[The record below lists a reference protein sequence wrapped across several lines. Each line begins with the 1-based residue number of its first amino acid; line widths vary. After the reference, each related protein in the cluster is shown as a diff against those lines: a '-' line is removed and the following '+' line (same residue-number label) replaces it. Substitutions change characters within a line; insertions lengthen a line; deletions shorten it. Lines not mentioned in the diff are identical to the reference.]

1 MVTGELPLVRT
12 LLWAVSAIALASTYG
27 KEDEELTRWLLLEV
41 RISEVALALL
51 IGIELGQ
58 RDSIVTIAATGASIA
73 TYVLGAVV
81 TFSAFGRT
89 SSFSPG
95 GTPEPIVS
103 EERIGPAPEAGG
115 DRREPSAG

>member
-1 MVTGELPLVRT
+1 M
-12 LLWAVSAIALASTYG
+12 
-27 KEDEELTRWLLLEV
+27 TRWLLLEV